1 MAQSEI
7 EQNVSSAKS
16 TAKKEI
22 DKVPNDLGTETAA
35 ETVRETA
42 LAGLGV
48 VGKLVD
54 GIQNR
59 AEDVRNDASAKWDEF
74 IARGEQLKDAANE
87 KANNAGFSF
96 KYNMKEQRAQFSEL
110 VDAVSAFAKPGKAEL
125 KTSES

>member
-7 EQNVSSAKS
+7 EKNVSSAKS

-22 DKVPNDLGTETAA
+22 DKVPNDLGTEKAS
-35 ETVRETA
+35 ETVKETA

-59 AEDVRNDASAKWDEF
+59 AEDVRNEASEKWNDF
-74 IARGEQLKDAANE
+74 IARGEQLKDAAND
-87 KANNAGFSF
+87 KVNDSGFSL
-96 KYNMKEQRAQFSEL
+96 KYDMKEKRAQLRDL
-110 VDAVSAFAKPGKAEL
+110 VDAVGTFVKPGKAEI
-125 KTSES
+125 KTTAS